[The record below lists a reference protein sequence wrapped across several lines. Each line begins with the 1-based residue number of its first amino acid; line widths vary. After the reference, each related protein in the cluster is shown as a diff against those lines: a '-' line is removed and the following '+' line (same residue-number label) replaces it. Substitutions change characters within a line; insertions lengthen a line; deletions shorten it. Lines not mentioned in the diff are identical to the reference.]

1 MTLRQIFSFVIVF
14 VIGFILGEMDTEP
27 IISKIS
33 QEIVQLNLISLIG
46 LISSLTTLL
55 VFLMYIVGKIYAI
68 KKAEM
73 FLAESFFVRHNN
85 ETSDINITKE
95 INLDEDIEAH
105 ETIYLVPKEPI
116 RDISFYTYDWE
127 NDKEGTFI
135 KSVGSLRTG
144 EALCIYTLLPC
155 GIPNYI
161 IKYERFDYVK
171 GKLILSE
178 DGRGL
183 TNFRT
188 PEVKHTV
195 KSYFYHLVKS

>member
-1 MTLRQIFSFVIVF
+1 MTLKQIFCFIIIFFAGFV
-14 VIGFILGEMDTEP
+14 LGEMNTKP
-27 IISKIS
+27 IINQIEE
-33 QEIVQLNLISLIG
+33 EIAQMNIVSIIG
-46 LISSLTTLL
+46 LISSLITLL
-55 VFLMYIVGKIYAI
+55 VFLMYIVGKICAI

-73 FLAESFFVRHNN
+73 FLTESFFVSQEN

-105 ETIYLVPKEPI
+105 ETVYLVPTEPI

-127 NDKEGTFI
+127 LDKEGTFI
-135 KSVGSLRTG
+135 SSLGSLKTG
-144 EALCIYTLLPC
+144 EALCIHTHLPG
-155 GIPNYI
+155 GIPKYI

-171 GKLILSE
+171 GKLALSE

-183 TNFRT
+183 TKFRT
-188 PEVKHTV
+188 PKIKHTI

>member
-1 MTLRQIFSFVIVF
+1 MKQIFSFIIVF
-14 VIGFILGEMDTEP
+14 VSGFILGELNTKP
-27 IISKIS
+27 IINKIG
-33 QEIVQLNLISLIG
+33 QEIAQMNIVSIIG
-46 LISSLTTLL
+46 LTSSITTLL

-73 FLAESFFVRHNN
+73 FLAESFFVRHDND
-85 ETSDINITKE
+85 TSDINITKE
-95 INLDEDIEAH
+95 INLDKDIDAH
-105 ETIYLVPKEPI
+105 ETIYLVTNEPI

-127 NDKEGTFI
+127 NDKEGTLI
-135 KSVGSLRTG
+135 ENIGSLKTG
-144 EALCIYTLLPC
+144 EALCIYTHLPC

-161 IKYERFDYVK
+161 IIYERFDYVR
-171 GKLILSE
+171 GKLVLSE

-188 PEVKHTV
+188 PEIKHTR